1 VLASRFPA
9 RHTGFMETTESVSV
23 RARRTRKTPIIDH
36 ARTVEYFGT
45 VNYATNE
52 RVLEEIRAHVLNDA
66 TAPITLQVTSPG
78 GPTGTAMSF
87 YDTVRHV
94 LKPNLT
100 TIGSGDVDSS
110 GIIIFLTG
118 DTRYV
123 TPHTTLLL
131 HLAGRI
137 FGEGQRFTVAE
148 MDAMLRED
156 RLKDFQYASVL
167 AERSHGRLTSE
178 QVLAM
183 MEKNTILT
191 PLELVTY
198 GLADRVLS

>member
-1 VLASRFPA
+1 
-9 RHTGFMETTESVSV
+9 METSASAPV
-23 RARRTRKTPIIDH
+23 RIRRSKKVPTIDH
-36 ARTVEYFGT
+36 ARAVEYFGT

-52 RVLEEIRAHVLNDA
+52 RVLEEIRELVIEHA
-66 TAPITLQVTSPG
+66 TAPITLHVTSPG
-78 GPTGTAMSF
+78 GPTGTAMCF
-87 YDTVRHV
+87 YDTVRTV
-94 LKPNLT
+94 LKPTLT

-123 TPHTTLLL
+123 TPNTTLLL
-131 HLAGRI
+131 HLAGRV
-137 FGEGQRFTVAE
+137 FGEGQRFTSAE

-156 RLKDFQYASVL
+156 RLKDFQYASVV

-178 QVLAM
+178 QALSM

-191 PLELVTY
+191 PIELVTY

>member
-1 VLASRFPA
+1 MQKTREITQ
-9 RHTGFMETTESVSV
+9 HK
-23 RARRTRKTPIIDH
+23 RRLSTPHIDLTRT
-36 ARTVEYFGT
+36 AEYFGM

-52 RVLEEIRAHVLNDA
+52 RVITEIRDLVISS
-66 TAPITLQVTSPG
+66 PKERITLQENSAG

-87 YDTVRHV
+87 YDTMRYIV
-94 LKPNLT
+94 KPRLI

-118 DTRYV
+118 DKRYI

-131 HLAGRI
+131 HLAGRH
-137 FGEGQRFTVAE
+137 FDEGKRYTAGE

-156 RLKDFQYASVL
+156 RLKDFQYASIL
-167 AERSHGRLTSE
+167 AECSHDRLTRE
-178 QVLAM
+178 QVLLM

-198 GLADRVLS
+198 GLADRILE

>member
-1 VLASRFPA
+1 
-9 RHTGFMETTESVSV
+9 MESTTSPV
-23 RARRTRKTPIIDH
+23 RTRRSKKHPHIDH

-52 RVLEEIRAHVLNDA
+52 RVLEEIREHVRTDA
-66 TAPITLQVTSPG
+66 RAPITLQVTSPG

-87 YDTVRHV
+87 YDTIRSI
-94 LKPNLT
+94 LKPNLI

-156 RLKDFQYASVL
+156 RLKDFQYASVV
-167 AERSHGRLTSE
+167 AERSRGRLTSD
-178 QVLAM
+178 QVLSM

-191 PLELVTY
+191 PIELVTY
-198 GLADRVLS
+198 GLADRILT

>member
-1 VLASRFPA
+1 
-9 RHTGFMETTESVSV
+9 METTESVPV
-23 RARRTRKTPIIDH
+23 RARRARKTLTIDH

-52 RVLEEIRAHVLNDA
+52 RVLEEIREHILDDA
-66 TAPITLQVTSPG
+66 AAPITLQVTSPG

-118 DTRYV
+118 NTRYV

-156 RLKDFQYASVL
+156 RLKDFQYASVV

-191 PLELVTY
+191 PIELVTY

>member
-1 VLASRFPA
+1 
-9 RHTGFMETTESVSV
+9 METAV
-23 RARRTRKTPIIDH
+23 RARRSKKHAPIDH

-52 RVLEEIRAHVLNDA
+52 RVLEEMRELVHTDA
-66 TAPITLQVTSPG
+66 SAPITLQVTSPG

-87 YDTVRHV
+87 YDTVRSV
-94 LKPNLT
+94 LKPNLI

-110 GIIIFLTG
+110 GIIIFLAG

-156 RLKDFQYASVL
+156 RLKDFQYASVV
-167 AERSHGRLTSE
+167 AERSRGRLTSD
-178 QVLAM
+178 QVLSM

-191 PLELVTY
+191 PIELVTY
-198 GLADRVLS
+198 GLADRILA